1 MAGLGQTVSLGS
13 GVDLVNEQL
22 HFHLKIKNLNRLVVW
37 DLTALS
43 DSISVYIDRRE
54 KKRPNNPHLLHAR

>member
-1 MAGLGQTVSLGS
+1 MAGLGS

-43 DSISVYIDRRE
+43 DSISV
-54 KKRPNNPHLLHAR
+54 